1 MTDDTVDPSA
11 VDPSAVDQSTVQ
23 SADSDDPRLAV
34 LQAVVDRVI
43 SWQEGADEPTV
54 RKELDD
60 AIAESDIEVDE
71 ATREKIVRHVL
82 EDTSHG
88 DIRHLLS

>member
-1 MTDDTVDPSA
+1 MTDDTADHEI
-11 VDPSAVDQSTVQ
+11 DQNTLR

-34 LQAVVDRVI
+34 LQAVVDRVT
-43 SWQEGADEPTV
+43 SWQDGADEPTV

-60 AIAESDIEVDE
+60 AIAESDVEVDD
-71 ATREKIVRHVL
+71 ATRERIVQHVL
-82 EDTSHG
+82 DDTSHG

>member
-1 MTDDTVDPSA
+1 MTDDTVD
-11 VDPSAVDQSTVQ
+11 QRTVQ
-23 SADSDDPRLAV
+23 SAGSDDPRLAV

-71 ATREKIVRHVL
+71 GTREKIVRHVL
-82 EDTSHG
+82 DNPSHG
-88 DIRHLLS
+88 DIRHLLA

>member
-1 MTDDTVDPSA
+1 MTDDT
-11 VDPSAVDQSTVQ
+11 VDQSTVQ

-71 ATREKIVRHVL
+71 GTREKIVRHVL

-88 DIRHLLS
+88 DIRHLLA